1 IPSLQIN
8 ALRSC
13 LILLAPFSF
22 FFLVSEV
29 QGLGKNSLN
38 FLSKWIPKYPRFVQ
52 FVSLNTNITSYQS
65 VLSL

>member
-1 IPSLQIN
+1 MPSLQIN

-22 FFLVSEV
+22 FFF
-29 QGLGKNSLN
+29 KNNLN

-52 FVSLNTNITSYQS
+52 FISLNTNITSYQS
-65 VLSL
+65 VLCDQAVS

>member
-1 IPSLQIN
+1 IN

-13 LILLAPFSF
+13 LILLAPFYLFIFYF
-22 FFLVSEV
+22 FVSEV

-52 FVSLNTNITSYQS
+52 FISLNTNTTSYQP